1 VAGIVQ
7 TGFNHIQGDMMMIKR
22 IFLFSAFIAIIFCF
36 TSDSFAIQGVADGWA
51 SMNGGTTGGAGGTE
65 VTVNTPAE
73 LIQYCTNSGDTPYI
87 ITIASSFTITGG
99 VGDANGAV
107 YIHSNKTIQG
117 LPGVVITGTLDL
129 GAGGTH
135 NVIIRNLTIRNPA
148 TPTSSVGIG
157 RGDGITCWA
166 ASNIFI
172 THCTILDCA
181 DGCCDITRASDY
193 VTVSWCK
200 FYYTDP
206 EADHRLVMITGNDST
221 AHPHTTLHHNWY
233 AENCDQRMPSGS
245 HCSVHMYNNYFSCVG
260 NDYCS
265 NGREGSQ
272 MLSENNFYETV
283 EDPIDVRDGGLL
295 KTSGNKFYRCTGSLQ
310 YGTDTVFT
318 PPYSYT
324 LDNVYLVPEIVQYG
338 AGAGGVTPVPHW
350 AMREYGDFD
359 LDHYVGIEDFA
370 DLVNYWLE
378 TNDIWDADYYANEVV
393 DGREFALFAS
403 NWQSDERPDSVID
416 YADQS
421 CRTDGGSSSSNTHD
435 ASKLTVYAGS
445 NGNKSWLK
453 FDTAMLDIE
462 HISGA
467 TLRVT
472 LAGAR
477 SGVTHFDVSAVNDN
491 CTTNILWHDRNLT
504 WNNAPGNLTT
514 SISAVDSNNTTY
526 VGTINFTNGTAGQ
539 QFTINVLPIIQA
551 DTDGIVQFVLHN
563 CNTQTNFATHD
574 HTSGEAYWPALFVTY
589 SY

>member
-1 VAGIVQ
+1 
-7 TGFNHIQGDMMMIKR
+7 MRR
-22 IFLFSAFIAIIFCF
+22 ISFFVGLTAVLCLCL
-36 TSDSFAIQGVADGWA
+36 TSNAFAIEEADGWA
-51 SMNGGTTGGAGGTE
+51 SQNGGTTGGAEGME
-65 VTVNTPAE
+65 VTVTTPAE

-99 VGDANGAV
+99 VGDGGGAV

-117 LPGVVITGTLDL
+117 VPGVILTGTLDL

-135 NVIIRNLTIRNPA
+135 NVIIRNLSITNPA
-148 TPTSSVGIG
+148 TAEYSTGIG

-166 ASNIFI
+166 ATNIFI
-172 THCTILDCA
+172 THCTIFDCA
-181 DGCCDITRASDY
+181 DGCCDITRTSDY

-206 EADHRLVMITGNDST
+206 DADHRYVMITGNDDT
-221 AHPHTTLHHNWY
+221 ANPHTTLHHNWW

-245 HCSVHMYNNYFSCVG
+245 YCTVHMYNNYFSCTG

-272 MLSENNFYETV
+272 MLSENNYYNTV

-295 KTSGNKFYRCTGSLQ
+295 KTLENKFYRCTGSLQ

-338 AGAGGVTPVPHW
+338 AGADGVDPVPHW
-350 AMREYGDFD
+350 ALRQYGDFD
-359 LDHYVGIEDFA
+359 LDHFVDIRDFA
-370 DLVNYWLE
+370 AFIDYWLAE
-378 TNDIWDADYYANEVV
+378 DNIGNADYYANGRV
-393 DGREFALFAS
+393 DANEFALFAS
-403 NWQSDERPDSVID
+403 HWLIDERPATVVN

-421 CRTDGGSSSSNTHD
+421 CKTEGGGNADKNMHD

-445 NGNKSWLK
+445 NGNKSWIK
-453 FDTAMLDIE
+453 FDTAVLDIE

-477 SGVTHFDVSAVNDN
+477 SGSCHFDVSAVNDD
-491 CTTNILWHDRNLT
+491 CTTNINWHDRNLT

-514 SISAVDSNNTTY
+514 SLSALDSNSTTY
-526 VGTINFTNGTAGQ
+526 IGTINFTNGTAGQ
-539 QFTINVLPIIQA
+539 QFTIDVLPYLQA

-563 CNTQTNFATHD
+563 GSALMNFATHD
-574 HTSGEAYWPALFVTY
+574 HTSGEAYWPALIVTY

>member
-1 VAGIVQ
+1 MQRIHLFAG
-7 TGFNHIQGDMMMIKR
+7 
-22 IFLFSAFIAIIFCF
+22 LIAVLCCLCL
-36 TSDSFAIQGVADGWA
+36 TSNTFAIGEADGWA

-65 VTVNTPAE
+65 VTVTTAAE

-135 NVIIRNLTIRNPA
+135 NVIIRNLTITNPA
-148 TPTSSVGIG
+148 TPSSSVGIG

-166 ASNIFI
+166 ATNIFI

-181 DGCCDITRASDY
+181 DGCCDITRTSNY

-206 EADHRLVMITGNDST
+206 NADHRLTMITGNDT
-221 AHPHTTLHHNWY
+221 TGNPHTTLHHNWW
-233 AENCDQRMPSGS
+233 AQNCTSRMPSGS
-245 HCSVHMYNNYFSCVG
+245 YCSVHMYNNYFSCTG

-265 NGREGSQ
+265 DGREGSQ
-272 MLSENNFYETV
+272 MLSQNNYYYMV
-283 EDPIDVRDGGLL
+283 EDPITMQSGGLL
-295 KTSGNKFYRCTGSLQ
+295 KSSGNKFYRCTGSMQ
-310 YGTDTVFT
+310 DGNDTVFT
-318 PPYSYT
+318 PPYFYT
-324 LDNVYLVPEIVQYG
+324 LDNVYRVPQIVQYG
-338 AGAGGVTPVPHW
+338 AGADGVDPVPHW
-350 AMREYGDFD
+350 ALTQYGDFD
-359 LDHYVGIEDFA
+359 FNLLVDMRDFIA
-370 DLVNYWLE
+370 FIDYWLAVD
-378 TNDIWDADYYANEVV
+378 NIWNADYYANGIVNVE
-393 DGREFALFAS
+393 EFALFAS
-403 NWQSDERPDSVID
+403 HWQNDERPASAVN

-421 CRTDGGSSSSNTHD
+421 CRTDGGSPNSNTHD

-445 NGNKSWLK
+445 NGNKSWIK
-453 FDTAMLDIE
+453 FDIATLDIN
-462 HISGA
+462 HISAA
-467 TLRVT
+467 TLSVT

-477 SGVTHFDVSAVNDN
+477 SGSCHFDVSAVDDN
-491 CTTNILWHDRNLT
+491 CTTNIRWHDRNLT

-514 SISAVDSNNTTY
+514 SLSALDSNSTTY
-526 VGTINFTNGTAGQ
+526 IGTINFTNGTAGQ
-539 QFTINVLPIIQA
+539 QFFIDVLPILQA
-551 DTDGIVQFVLHN
+551 DTDGVAQFVLHN
-563 CNTQTNFATHD
+563 CNSLTNFATHD